1 MQIEEIRRLMLD
13 KRYEISLH
21 AERERRYEEIEI
33 DDIKHAI
40 EFGEVLENYSDD
52 LRGQSCLVLGYDKD
66 ERPIHIVCGMLSTG
80 VVRIITVYIPSS
92 PKWIGTRTRRKR
104 R

>member
-52 LRGQSCLVLGYDKD
+52 PRG
-66 ERPIHIVCGMLSTG
+66 
-80 VVRIITVYIPSS
+80 
-92 PKWIGTRTRRKR
+92 
-104 R
+104 